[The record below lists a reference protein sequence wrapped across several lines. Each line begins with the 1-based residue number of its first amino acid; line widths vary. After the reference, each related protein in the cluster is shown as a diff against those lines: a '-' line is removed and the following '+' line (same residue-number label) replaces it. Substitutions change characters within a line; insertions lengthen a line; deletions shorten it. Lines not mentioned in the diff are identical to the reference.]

1 MFFEICTLALHLL
14 IYVGE
19 LDNENEN
26 EKLLDDL
33 SSTLSWSDKRFKGT
47 VVNRALHAW
56 RVTWN
61 YAFNPLK
68 LVILLLPVI
77 Q

>member
-33 SSTLSWSDKRFKGT
+33 SSTLSWSDKGFKGT
-47 VVNRALHAW
+47 VVNRALHGGSLEITLSIHLSW
-56 RVTWN
+56 SS
-61 YAFNPLK
+61 YCYL
-68 LVILLLPVI
+68 
-77 Q
+77 